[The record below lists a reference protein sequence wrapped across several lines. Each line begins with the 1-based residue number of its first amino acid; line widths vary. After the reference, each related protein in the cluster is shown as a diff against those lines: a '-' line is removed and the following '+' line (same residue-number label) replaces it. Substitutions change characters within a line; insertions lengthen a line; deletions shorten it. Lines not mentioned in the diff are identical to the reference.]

1 MYTNTVI
8 GVKKFLHKQVASF
21 HFYLVFPQKRKMSAN
36 LMELSLANAGPDRK
50 KTIPGVGF
58 GCWKL
63 PKETAS
69 DLVFKAIEI
78 GYRHIDSAC
87 DYGNEKEVD

>member
-1 MYTNTVI
+1 MATNLRNLNMPNST
-8 GVKKFLHKQVASF
+8 
-21 HFYLVFPQKRKMSAN
+21 AN
-36 LMELSLANAGPDRK
+36 RSS
-50 KTIPGVGF
+50 TIPSVGF

-87 DYGNEKEVD
+87 DYGNEKEVTTHRPLRSDLNY

>member
-1 MYTNTVI
+1 
-8 GVKKFLHKQVASF
+8 
-21 HFYLVFPQKRKMSAN
+21 MSAN
-36 LMELSLANAGPDRK
+36 LSELSLPNAGSDRK
-50 KTIPGVGF
+50 KTIPSVGF

-87 DYGNEKEVD
+87 DYGNEKEVNTWDLKIFFQL

>member
-1 MYTNTVI
+1 MKSGLRRKAVI
-8 GVKKFLHKQVASF
+8 PS
-21 HFYLVFPQKRKMSAN
+21 
-36 LMELSLANAGPDRK
+36 
-50 KTIPGVGF
+50 VGF

-69 DLVFKAIEI
+69 DLVFEAIKV

-87 DYGNEKEVD
+87 DYGNEKEVTKVYSFIHLIRYL